1 MRTNLLAALVLSLSA
16 LAIVSDKEL
25 KSSAEEQ
32 SARSI
37 SPAIAEKMERM
48 DVTAE
53 VRNYNSDKFAA
64 PQTEFRKGHVTPRQ
78 LDPKARTL
86 EASGFF
92 IKLPSGAPIPTPAV
106 YKDKVY
112 VSGGFHS
119 KEFYCFHAKTG
130 ELVWALDLDD
140 DGPSAAV
147 CEDGV
152 TVFNTESCTIFAVN
166 SETGEQLWS
175 HWLGDPLTSTP
186 TIRGGKVFTSYPAG
200 GGGGL
205 GVQQQAIG
213 NPANNFNAQPQV
225 PQAREAEKPQGKPQP
240 PYTHVLAAFDLK
252 TGKILWQRWIDSD
265 VMSAPIASGKELY
278 ATSFAGVLYKF
289 DQATGEI
296 LSATKSRATSAPVI
310 INGEVFL
317 TQRGDNG
324 RGPAVE
330 QNRKLQSQNL
340 AAINNFHAN
349 ARRAEYIDPSVQ
361 EKTKLAATGNQLD
374 AGNGFAGGAPNAAN
388 PTAAKNNIGQMNVST
403 MQAFQ
408 GSRFTAVGGWTY
420 NVRGDEILCTKGQ
433 DGSQMWSMKLEG
445 DLKAEGGFLAAPP
458 VAAGGQ
464 LFVATLKGEVLQ
476 LDPKT
481 GKVNARHKAG
491 GPVRSQPVVE
501 GGRIF
506 VGTDDGK
513 LVCINTGNPELTG
526 WPMWG
531 KDAAHS
537 SVQEGPMK

>member
-1 MRTNLLAALVLSLSA
+1 
-16 LAIVSDKEL
+16 
-25 KSSAEEQ
+25 
-32 SARSI
+32 
-37 SPAIAEKMERM
+37 
-48 DVTAE
+48 
-53 VRNYNSDKFAA
+53 
-64 PQTEFRKGHVTPRQ
+64 
-78 LDPKARTL
+78 
-86 EASGFF
+86 
-92 IKLPSGAPIPTPAV
+92 
-106 YKDKVY
+106 
-112 VSGGFHS
+112 
-119 KEFYCFHAKTG
+119 
-130 ELVWALDLDD
+130 
-140 DGPSAAV
+140 
-147 CEDGV
+147 
-152 TVFNTESCTIFAVN
+152 
-166 SETGEQLWS
+166 
-175 HWLGDPLTSTP
+175 
-186 TIRGGKVFTSYPAG
+186 
-200 GGGGL
+200 
-205 GVQQQAIG
+205 
-213 NPANNFNAQPQV
+213 
-225 PQAREAEKPQGKPQP
+225 
-240 PYTHVLAAFDLK
+240 LK

-278 ATSFAGVLYKF
+278 ATSFSGILYKF

-296 LSATKSRATSAPVI
+296 LSATRSRATSAPVI
-310 INGEVFL
+310 VNGEVFL
-317 TQRGDNG
+317 TQRSDDG

-361 EKTKLAATGNQLD
+361 EKTKLAAAGNQLD
-374 AGNGFAGGAPNAAN
+374 AGNGFAGGAPAAAN
-388 PTAAKNNIGQMNVST
+388 PTAAKSNIGQMNVST

-408 GSRFTAVGGWTY
+408 GSRFTAVGNWAY

-433 DGSQMWSMKLEG
+433 DGSQIWSMKLEG

-481 GKVNARHKAG
+481 GKVNVRHKVG

-501 GGRIF
+501 AGRIF

-513 LVCINTGNPELTG
+513 LVCINTGNPKFTG

-537 SVQEGPMK
+537 SVQESP